1 MMGISLGTLEPDR
14 ARGEFQIISTGTCW
28 RRGENS
34 WTNRPSQSL
43 APKLRPDPALEPE
56 DSAQTSF
63 SQLRVMSL
71 RAARRSESY
80 GPMTPRYVG
89 SHDHI
94 YLCVQT
100 SSDTLDAVNSSGG
113 LSLASV
119 TACSAP
125 VVVSPWDSAAP
136 DWPSLRFSCAHLS
149 FGLLYER

>member
-80 GPMTPRYVG
+80 GPMTPRW
-89 SHDHI
+89 
-94 YLCVQT
+94 T
-100 SSDTLDAVNSSGG
+100 
-113 LSLASV
+113 
-119 TACSAP
+119 
-125 VVVSPWDSAAP
+125 
-136 DWPSLRFSCAHLS
+136 FSS
-149 FGLLYER
+149 FGYCLQRSGSCCVSLGFGGPGLAISAL